1 MKITV
6 SQLRKIIREEVE
18 TLSRPGSFAFGDSP
32 DPQDVHDAFLKL
44 RDFHGEVLIQKL
56 ADELGVHVNRID
68 FNGTGL
74 RVMNGMVS
82 ELLGDTPY
90 SEKMGEV
97 KNLTRSNLEPVL
109 KLGNIYRNKAGHQ
122 ISIEF
127 LNGKYAGW
135 ELLARGKS
143 KSLDGT
149 SEELQAALTAG
160 GFRFDRNENVY

>member
-6 SQLRKIIREEVE
+6 SQLRRIIREEVE
-18 TLSRPGSFAFGDSP
+18 KVTGAP
-32 DPQDVHDAFLKL
+32 LK
-44 RDFHGEVLIQKL
+44 DG
-56 ADELGVHVNRID
+56 GVVNRD
-68 FNGTGL
+68 SG
-74 RVMNGMVS
+74 
-82 ELLGDTPY
+82 
-90 SEKMGEV
+90 
-97 KNLTRSNLEPVL
+97 LEPVL

>member
-44 RDFHGEVLIQKL
+44 RDFHGEVPIQKL

-74 RVMNGMVS
+74 RVMNAMVS